1 MAGLPFSVA
10 VPGYGSIGSSPAAGV
25 AGLASS
31 MSPMGMIPSLT
42 GGAGGAAGPSTASNY
57 SPISFTDGSFIVS
70 SSPDMGTSV
79 AGAVAGVTNSYA
91 GLGGAN
97 SNIVTYIAVAA
108 VVYLIA
114 TRHKRS

>member
-1 MAGLPFSVA
+1 
-10 VPGYGSIGSSPAAGV
+10 
-25 AGLASS
+25 
-31 MSPMGMIPSLT
+31 MSPMGSIPSLT

-70 SSPDMGTSV
+70 SSPDVGTSV
-79 AGAVAGVTNSYA
+79 AGAVSGVTNSYA
-91 GLGGAN
+91 GLGSLQN
-97 SNIVTYIAVAA
+97 MMPYIAIAA